1 MPVKIVAV
9 DDPNNPM
16 VITLADYEAGRAN
29 FQGHYFLS
37 GCNPS
42 FGGQDIG
49 ISWATFYS
57 IVNGFITANHL
68 DPATVA
74 LRFVYCFDTTSMALY
89 MRVQIC
95 TMTQVTG
102 VPNTYSLVTTTCAWY
117 IIENGA
123 MTQTSNTN
131 LYDQTYL
138 NELYYCEATSCTA
151 QTEQNLASDTGA
163 TLYARTDTFP
173 WANEILAMYT
183 ANGLPGN
190 GSINFGA
197 CSYVDGGGGSAPI
210 LYPHG
215 TVMYLKDANGVSLLN
230 NNNEMV
236 IFHNKGCDMG
246 TLCPQYCNVYIV
258 PS

>member
-16 VITLADYEAGRAN
+16 VITLADYQAGRAN

-57 IVNGFITANHL
+57 TVNNFITSNSL

-74 LRFVYCFDTTSMALY
+74 LRFVYCFDITSMALY

-95 TMTQVTG
+95 TMAQVQGQPSTF
-102 VPNTYSLVTTTCAWY
+102 NLVTDKCAWY
-117 IIENGA
+117 IIENGN

-151 QTEQNLASDTGA
+151 QTEQNLAADTGA
-163 TLYARTDTFP
+163 VKYARTDTFP
-173 WANEILAMYT
+173 WVNEILAMYN

-197 CSYVDGGGGSAPI
+197 CSYVNGGGGSAPV

-215 TVMYLKDANGVSLLN
+215 TVMYLKDANGVELLN
-230 NNNEMV
+230 NNSEV
-236 IFHNKGCDMG
+236 VLFHNKGCDMG

-258 PS
+258 PA